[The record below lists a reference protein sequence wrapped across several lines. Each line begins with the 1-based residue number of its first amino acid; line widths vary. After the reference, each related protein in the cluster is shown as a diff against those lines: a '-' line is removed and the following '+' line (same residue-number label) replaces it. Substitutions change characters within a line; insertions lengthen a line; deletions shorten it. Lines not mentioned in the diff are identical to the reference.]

1 MRAFSKS
8 RFGGMVHGM
17 EYHHTTPY
25 HSETYVSQNFRTHM
39 YIHMVQKRSHLD
51 AIQPSANRTHVIQ
64 TMTPADGGSTNPED
78 PPVPSNE
85 EKVVMESQ
93 QTASG
98 RSAFNFKDWF
108 EAAARKTL
116 VRVETA
122 STRYQQYLVQ
132 HHVMPGRDH
141 SVGSPFCFPVDCQ
154 PRKYRLAVEEDAR
167 KYSMRSLQF
176 VVACS
181 AISTKMLNPN
191 YPLMVSPGGHPD
203 SFPDTEPFEFNSATY
218 FLPMM
223 SLLGVAISSIFL
235 GQLSDKVGRKKPLL
249 VMAIISGIGNKK
261 S

>member
-1 MRAFSKS
+1 
-8 RFGGMVHGM
+8 MVHGM

-122 STRYQQYLVQ
+122 STIPAVLGAAPCHAR
-132 HHVMPGRDH
+132 PGSLCWLTPLFSCRLPAPQVP
-141 SVGSPFCFPVDCQ
+141 SCRRRRCQ
-154 PRKYRLAVEEDAR
+154 EILHALLAIR
-167 KYSMRSLQF
+167 
-176 VVACS
+176 
-181 AISTKMLNPN
+181 
-191 YPLMVSPGGHPD
+191 GGMQCH
-203 SFPDTEPFEFNSATY
+203 
-218 FLPMM
+218 
-223 SLLGVAISSIFL
+223 
-235 GQLSDKVGRKKPLL
+235 
-249 VMAIISGIGNKK
+249 
-261 S
+261 